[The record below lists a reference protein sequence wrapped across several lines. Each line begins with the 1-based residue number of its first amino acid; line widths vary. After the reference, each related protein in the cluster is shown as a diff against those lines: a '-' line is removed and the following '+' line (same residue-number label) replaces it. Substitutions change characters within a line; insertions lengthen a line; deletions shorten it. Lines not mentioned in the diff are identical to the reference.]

1 LDVQEQPAAMMA
13 LAGLSSLRLVT
24 ADNTCHVKTR
34 RYRLSVVDESEREG
48 GRTVVLDGRQL
59 WRAA

>member
-1 LDVQEQPAAMMA
+1 MMA